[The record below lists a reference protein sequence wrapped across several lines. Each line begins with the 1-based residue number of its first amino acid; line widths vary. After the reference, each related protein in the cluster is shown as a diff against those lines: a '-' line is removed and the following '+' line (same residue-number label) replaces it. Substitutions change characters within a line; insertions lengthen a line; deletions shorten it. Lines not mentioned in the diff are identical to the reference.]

1 MALTSYLAKGT
12 QMKMLLEEFCNNKD
26 IKKGLFLID
35 MPTGT
40 GKTYSVAE
48 YIANNFEKIEGKIFF
63 VTQLKK
69 NLPEDE
75 IRKCFKEVGKD
86 RQCFVA
92 G

>member
-1 MALTSYLAKGT
+1 
-12 QMKMLLEEFCNNKD
+12 MKMLLEEFCNNKD